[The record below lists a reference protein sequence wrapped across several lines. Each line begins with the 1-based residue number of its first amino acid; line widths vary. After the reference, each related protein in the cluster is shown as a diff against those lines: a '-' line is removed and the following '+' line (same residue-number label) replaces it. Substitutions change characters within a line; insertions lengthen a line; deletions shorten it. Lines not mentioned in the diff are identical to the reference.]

1 MSKKHKSNRKHVRKP
16 ATKKPATKVAAP
28 ATLKKKTNGRER
40 PATAATGV
48 HPRVVPASA
57 PAVQPAAVADDHRG
71 LPFWARMPLAIA
83 DFWFSRREP
92 RAR

>member
-1 MSKKHKSNRKHVRKP
+1 MSKKRKSNRKPLQKP
-16 ATKKPATKVAAP
+16 ATKKPATKLAAP
-28 ATLKKKTNGRER
+28 PTAMKTKNGRER
-40 PATAATGV
+40 AAAASIQ
-48 HPRVVPASA
+48 RVVPAPVST
-57 PAVQPAAVADDHRG
+57 VQPAAVADDHRG

>member
-1 MSKKHKSNRKHVRKP
+1 MSKKHKSTRKQKP

-28 ATLKKKTNGRER
+28 PAVVKNTNGRER
-40 PATAATGV
+40 PAAAATSV
-48 HPRVVPASA
+48 RPRVVPAPVA
-57 PAVQPAAVADDHRG
+57 PVQPAAVADDRHA
-71 LPFWARMPLAIA
+71 LPFWARMPFAIA

>member
-1 MSKKHKSNRKHVRKP
+1 MSKKHKSKRKPLQKP

-28 ATLKKKTNGRER
+28 PTLKKTTNGRQR
-40 PATAATGV
+40 PVAATSV
-48 HPRVVPASA
+48 RPRVAPAPV
-57 PAVQPAAVADDHRG
+57 PAVQPVAGAHDHRG

-92 RAR
+92 RTR